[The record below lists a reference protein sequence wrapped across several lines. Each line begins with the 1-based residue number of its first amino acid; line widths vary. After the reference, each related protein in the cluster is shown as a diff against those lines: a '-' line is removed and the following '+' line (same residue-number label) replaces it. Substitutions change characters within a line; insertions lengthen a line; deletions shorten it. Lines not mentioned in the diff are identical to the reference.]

1 MAETRWTKGP
11 WWPDFDTEPG
21 RDIPVR
27 VNLPCINGLNAWFPI
42 GAATWFDFQEIG
54 YTDGVLNEDATVA
67 NARLIAAAPDLYEA
81 LDAFFAMMDSTDI
94 SDSGKERRIFHIG
107 CTMLTMEKPMADVLA
122 RMKAA
127 LARARGDE

>member
-1 MAETRWTKGP
+1 MAETPWTKGP
-11 WWPDFDTEPG
+11 W
-21 RDIPVR
+21 R
-27 VNLPCINGLNAWFPI
+27 VGPRHK
-42 GAATWFDFQEIG
+42 
-54 YTDGVLNEDATVA
+54 DGSYAIHAGTASVVHMMPFSSGHTKAEA

-81 LDAFFAMMDSTDI
+81 LDTFFAMMDSTDI